1 MSVYDIM
8 EDIRQNVDGF
18 FKVRQV
24 YRVISAKEITED
36 DELNNI
42 NTTEEEE

>member
-8 EDIRQNVDGF
+8 EDIRQNVDDF

-24 YRVISAKEITED
+24 YRVISAKEIADDYKFEFRSED
-36 DELNNI
+36 
-42 NTTEEEE
+42 EEED

>member
-1 MSVYDIM
+1 MSICEIM

-24 YRVISAKEITED
+24 YRLISAKEID
-36 DELNNI
+36 DDYKFEFQS
-42 NTTEEEE
+42 EEEED